1 MDLFNNPIAVALM
14 SAAAVTL
21 AAALSAWLL
30 RPRLR
35 AWAAGM
41 PEDRRQ
47 DVVEVADRVH
57 DFLEGV
63 KDARPGGLEDVAAA
77 FGQTFTAVFQK
88 EFGREPTR
96 AESTLARARA
106 IQRHTRKGGS
116 VQLRGPGME

>member
-1 MDLFNNPIAVALM
+1 MGLIDNPVAVALM
-14 SAAAVTL
+14 SAAAVAL
-21 AAALSAWLL
+21 AAALAAWLL

-41 PEDRRQ
+41 PEDRRR

-63 KDARPGGLEDVAAA
+63 KDARPGGLEDVAVA
-77 FGQTFTAVFQK
+77 FGQTFADVFKK
-88 EFGREPTR
+88 EFGREPTK
-96 AESTLARARA
+96 AERTLARSRA
-106 IQRHTRKGGS
+106 HQRHIRKGGS